1 MRVTPSKAQENMQR
15 QVEMKLFAALTLVAT
30 VFFCAP
36 PALQGTTRSS
46 INISDRDAVIRS
58 WEAEFDRTE
67 PAIEWTGDVGA
78 CNGGT
83 TSSAYQLSILQR
95 ANWLRRMAGVP
106 DVTYRADLNAQQQAG
121 ALISRANQ
129 ALTHYPDSTLKC
141 FTQTGYDSN
150 SKSNLYLGVYGAA
163 AMDGYVY
170 DPGDNNKAV
179 GHRWW
184 LLHPGLKSM
193 TSGDVP
199 GVAGASGANALHV
212 FDVNWQST
220 TSRDGFVAWPPPGYV
235 PSATVYPRWS
245 LTTFG
250 NENFSNASV
259 TVTGPNGPLAVS
271 YDYQSQGRIV
281 FVPAGFERAPLKK
294 SADETYNVNVTG
306 VTGGS
311 KSSFSYS
318 VTIVPVNYRPQ
329 ILSVDVIDR
338 ILVNNCAPQGTHV
351 AEIEAYD
358 RNGDD
363 NISVSLVD
371 GEGAVDNAR
380 FVVKSGYFPSLVTKN
395 KLDGTIQDFS
405 VRLRVTDVGGRSNE
419 GSYTFSLKPSPTR
432 CKPASSTVAG
442 KTTQRTVNGSITR
455 RTSQPLR
462 SFTAIP
468 TGNVGYG
475 VSGNCSLSDN
485 KKRVIAGNTKGSCV
499 VVIIG
504 QTPKIR
510 VTLYLQVR

>member
-1 MRVTPSKAQENMQR
+1 M
-15 QVEMKLFAALTLVAT
+15 
-30 VFFCAP
+30 
-36 PALQGTTRSS
+36 
-46 INISDRDAVIRS
+46 
-58 WEAEFDRTE
+58 
-67 PAIEWTGDVGA
+67 
-78 CNGGT
+78 
-83 TSSAYQLSILQR
+83 
-95 ANWLRRMAGVP
+95 
-106 DVTYRADLNAQQQAG
+106 
-121 ALISRANQ
+121 
-129 ALTHYPDSTLKC
+129 
-141 FTQTGYDSN
+141 
-150 SKSNLYLGVYGAA
+150 
-163 AMDGYVY
+163 
-170 DPGDNNKAV
+170 
-179 GHRWW
+179 
-184 LLHPGLKSM
+184 LHPGLKSI

-199 GVAGASGANALHV
+199 FGNGASGANALHI

-245 LTTFG
+245 FTTFG

-271 YDYQSQGRIV
+271 YDHQAQRRIV

-311 KSSFSYS
+311 ESSFSYS
-318 VTIVPVNYRPQ
+318 VTIVPVGYRPR
-329 ILSVDVIDR
+329 IYGVDVIDR
-338 ILVNNCAPQGTHV
+338 TLVNNCAPQGTYV
-351 AEIEAYD
+351 AEIDASGA
-358 RNGDD
+358 GDD
-363 NISVSLVD
+363 NVSVSLVD

-405 VRLRVTDVGGRSNE
+405 VRLRITDVGGRSNE

-432 CKPASSTVAG
+432 CKPAASTVAG

>member
-15 QVEMKLFAALTLVAT
+15 KVEMKLFAALTLVAT
-30 VFFCAP
+30 VFFGAP

-46 INISDRDAVIRS
+46 INITDRDAVIRS

-141 FTQTGYDSN
+141 FTQAGYDSN
-150 SKSNLYLGVYGAA
+150 SHSNLHLGVYGAA

-184 LLHPGLKSM
+184 LLHPGLKSI
-193 TSGDVP
+193 TSGDIP
-199 GVAGASGANALHV
+199 TWPGANALHI

-245 LTTFG
+245 FTTFG

-271 YDYQSQGRIV
+271 YDHQAQGRIV

-311 KSSFSYS
+311 ESSFSYS
-318 VTIVPVNYRPQ
+318 VTIVPVGYRPQ
-329 ILSVDVIDR
+329 IYGVDVIDR
-338 ILVNNCAPQGTHV
+338 ILVNSCAPQGTYV

-380 FVVKSGYFPSLVTKN
+380 FVVKSGGIVPFLTIKN

-405 VRLRVTDVGGRSNE
+405 VRLRITDVGGRSNE

-432 CKPASSTVAG
+432 CKPAASTVAG

-455 RTSQPLR
+455 RTSRPLR

-468 TGNVGYG
+468 TGNVGYR

-485 KKRVIAGNTKGSCV
+485 KKRVVAGNIKGSCV

>member
-1 MRVTPSKAQENMQR
+1 MQR
-15 QVEMKLFAALTLVAT
+15 QVEMKLFAALALVAT
-30 VFFCAP
+30 VFFGAP
-36 PALQGTTRSS
+36 PALQGTTGSS
-46 INISDRDAVIRS
+46 INITDRDAVIRS

-67 PAIEWTGDVGA
+67 PAIEWTGDVEA

-95 ANWLRRMAGVP
+95 VNWLRRMAGVP

-129 ALTHYPDSTLKC
+129 NLNHYPDSTWKC
-141 FTQTGYDSN
+141 FTQAGYDSN
-150 SKSNLYLGVYGAA
+150 SNSNLYLGVYGAD

-170 DPGDNNKAV
+170 DPGANNKEV

-184 LLHPGLKSM
+184 LLHPGLKSI

-199 GVAGASGANALHV
+199 SGNSASGANALHV
-212 FDVNWQST
+212 TDVNWQST
-220 TSRDGFVAWPPPGYV
+220 TSRNGFVAWPPPGYV

-245 LTTFG
+245 LTSFG
-250 NENFSNASV
+250 TENFSNASV
-259 TVTGPNGPLAVS
+259 TVTGPNGPLAVA
-271 YDYQSQGRIV
+271 YDHQSQGRIV
-281 FVPAGFERAPLKK
+281 FVPAGFERARLKT
-294 SADETYNVNVTG
+294 SVDETYNVNVTG

-311 KSSFSYS
+311 NSSFSYS

-329 ILSVDVIDR
+329 ITSVNVNSGR
-338 ILVNNCAPQGTHV
+338 FNNNCAPQGTFV
-351 AEIEAYD
+351 AYIEWQD
-358 RNGDD
+358 LDGDD

-380 FVVKSGYFPSLVTKN
+380 FVVESGARGSPYFTAKS

-405 VRLRVTDVGGRSNE
+405 VRLRITDARGASNE
-419 GSYTFSLKPSPTR
+419 GSYTFSLKPSPTS
-432 CKPASSTVAG
+432 CKPAASTVTG
-442 KTTQRTVNGSITR
+442 KTTRRTVNGSITR
-455 RTSQPLR
+455 GTSQPLR

-468 TGNVGYG
+468 TGNVGYR

-485 KKRVIAGNTKGSCV
+485 KKRVIAGNIKGSCV

-504 QTPKIR
+504 QTPKIE